1 MNNNELQG
9 KVALVTGG
17 GTGLGY
23 GAAKRLSEAG
33 AFVYI
38 VGRRL
43 EVLEKAAL
51 QLGENVKALQG
62 DVSKKSDL
70 EVIANTIKTNHQHL
84 DIIFANAGFCK
95 EAALEDISEDFFDTM
110 INVNL
115 KGTLFTVQT
124 MLPILNDNSSI
135 ILTSSMTA
143 LIGLRRYTVYAA
155 TKAAIIAM
163 AKCWV
168 SDLKDRKIRV
178 NVISPGTVPTEGSMS
193 SMNDQQIAEFKQTI
207 SSQVPLGRVGN
218 ANEIGDAVVF
228 LASNKSSY
236 INGVNLTVDGGQTQ
250 VYAGEL

>member
-1 MNNNELQG
+1 MNNTELQG

-38 VGRRL
+38 VGRRI

-51 QLGENVKALQG
+51 QLGKNVKALQG

-70 EVIANTIKTNHQHL
+70 EAIANTIKANHQHL

-115 KGTLFTVQT
+115 KGTLFTV
-124 MLPILNDNSSI
+124 
-135 ILTSSMTA
+135 
-143 LIGLRRYTVYAA
+143 
-155 TKAAIIAM
+155 
-163 AKCWV
+163 
-168 SDLKDRKIRV
+168 
-178 NVISPGTVPTEGSMS
+178 
-193 SMNDQQIAEFKQTI
+193 
-207 SSQVPLGRVGN
+207 
-218 ANEIGDAVVF
+218 
-228 LASNKSSY
+228 
-236 INGVNLTVDGGQTQ
+236 
-250 VYAGEL
+250 